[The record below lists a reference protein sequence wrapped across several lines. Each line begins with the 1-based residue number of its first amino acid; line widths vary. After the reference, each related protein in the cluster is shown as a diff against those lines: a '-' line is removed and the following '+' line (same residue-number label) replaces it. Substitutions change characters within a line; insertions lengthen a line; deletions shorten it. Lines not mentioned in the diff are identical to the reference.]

1 MGCFVGIDVGKR
13 KHDYA
18 VVDAAGARLASGEF
32 TGDAAGF
39 EKLKRALLKF
49 DVEIIGM
56 EATGHYWR
64 NLWHALKHAGFELK
78 LLNPTVTVYFRRM
91 SLTKHKTDAL
101 DAVCIARYMAT
112 VRPEARSLGIET
124 QEQLRSLARSQA
136 TLAEQ
141 ITESVNRLHKQLD
154 LSFPEFPKLL
164 KRLDS
169 SKSLT
174 LLGSYPTAQMM
185 GRSRKLA
192 DKQYGQQNHRI
203 GAALAKRLKDAARS
217 SFGCA
222 QTASDA
228 LLIGQ
233 SVSHIQLLHGQSK
246 VLMHEMENL
255 IAEQDQDASHLL
267 SIPGIAIKSAAAVIG
282 EVGDIH
288 RFDTPKKLTGYIGAH
303 PRFHES
309 GNKSG
314 YPRMSKAGN
323 KRLRRI
329 LWQCTIV
336 AMQHNPIIKA
346 LYEKK
351 LAEGKKKMVTI
362 GHCMNKL
369 IHIIWAV
376 LTYHE
381 NFDLNGGIRSQM
393 LANNEVGN

>member
-1 MGCFVGIDVGKR
+1 MGCFVAIDVGKS

-18 VVDAAGARLASGEF
+18 LVDAAGARLASGEF
-32 TGDAAGF
+32 TSDAAGF

-64 NLWHALKHAGFELK
+64 NLWHALKHAGFKLK
-78 LLNPTVTVYFRRM
+78 LLNPTATVYFRRM

-101 DAVCIARYMAT
+101 DAVSIARYMAT
-112 VRPEARSLGIET
+112 IRPDERGLGIEA
-124 QEQLRSLARSQA
+124 QEQLRSLARAQA

-164 KRLDS
+164 RRLDS
-169 SKSLT
+169 LKSLA
-174 LLGSYPTAQMM
+174 LLESYPTAHIM

-192 DKQYGQQNHRI
+192 NKKYGQQNHRI
-203 GAALAKRLKDAARS
+203 GAILAKRLKDAARS

-228 LLIGQ
+228 LLIRQ
-233 SVSHIQLLHGQSK
+233 SVSHIQLLRGQTK
-246 VLMHEMENL
+246 VLMHEMEHL
-255 IAEQDQDASHLL
+255 VSEQDQDAAHLL
-267 SIPGIAIKSAAAVIG
+267 SVPGIAIKSAAAVIG

-314 YPRMSKAGN
+314 HPRMSKAGN

-351 LAEGKKKMVTI
+351 LAEGKKKMVAI

-376 LTYHE
+376 LTYQE
-381 NFDLNGGIRSQM
+381 NFDPNGGMRSQM
-393 LANNEVGN
+393 LAQNKV